1 MCQCCCGGEHHHHGC
16 RGGRFFT
23 REERLKDLEDYADE
37 VKKELAAVEDQI
49 KELKQ

>member
-1 MCQCCCGGEHHHHGC
+1 MCQCCCGGEHHHHGY

-23 REERLKDLEDYADE
+23 REERVKDLEEYADE
-37 VKKELAAVEDQI
+37 VKKELAAVEEQI